1 MTVNLI
7 KSAAYDLK
15 SDNCAN
21 IPFNYFLN
29 LCKMNTSVDFKS
41 STEGLPVVEIFTS
54 MAELGTKSPS
64 ELEKYDTDKG
74 VLVMSNGNF
83 CVFLK
88 DNGATNTKKDTGK

>member
-7 KSAAYDLK
+7 KSATYDLK

-29 LCKMNTSVDFKS
+29 LCKTNTPSDFKS
-41 STEGLPVVEIFTS
+41 ATEGLPIVELFTS
-54 MAELGTKSPS
+54 MSELVAKT
-64 ELEKYDTDKG
+64 EADLEKYDTDKG

-88 DNGATNTKKDTGK
+88 DNGATDTKEDTGK